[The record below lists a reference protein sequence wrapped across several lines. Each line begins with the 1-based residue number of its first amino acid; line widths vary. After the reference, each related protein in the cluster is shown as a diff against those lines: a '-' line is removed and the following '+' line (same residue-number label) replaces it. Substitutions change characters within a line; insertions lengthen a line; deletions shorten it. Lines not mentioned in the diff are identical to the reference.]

1 MGAKTFKRF
10 LNASTSKEMHES
22 QGSLSYKQT
31 PKSSKISKFQ
41 NFKQFQTISNNFT
54 KTIKNRLNFVGFCL
68 GILDKNYQNL
78 ARNLFVPHKNHHPN
92 LTRNLKPSTI

>member
-1 MGAKTFKRF
+1 MGRTVAKTFKRF

-41 NFKQFQTISNNFT
+41 NFKISNNFT
-54 KTIKNRLNFVGFCL
+54 KIIKNRLNFVGFCL
-68 GILDKNYQNL
+68 GILKDILNTNL
-78 ARNLFVPHKNHHPN
+78 DQ
-92 LTRNLKPSTI
+92 

>member
-1 MGAKTFKRF
+1 MGRTVAKTFKRF

-31 PKSSKISKFQ
+31 PKSSKISE
-41 NFKQFQTISNNFT
+41 FQTISNNFT

-68 GILDKNYQNL
+68 GILDKISDKTSRNKSQKISRNSL
-78 ARNLFVPHKNHHPN
+78 AIVIVRKV
-92 LTRNLKPSTI
+92 I

>member
-1 MGAKTFKRF
+1 VGANWSKTFKRF

-41 NFKQFQTISNNFT
+41 NFKQFQTISQ
-54 KTIKNRLNFVGFCL
+54 K
-68 GILDKNYQNL
+68 Q
-78 ARNLFVPHKNHHPN
+78 
-92 LTRNLKPSTI
+92 LKID

>member
-10 LNASTSKEMHES
+10 LNASTSKEMHKS

-31 PKSSKISKFQ
+31 PKSSKISN

-68 GILDKNYQNL
+68 GILKDILNTNL
-78 ARNLFVPHKNHHPN
+78 DQ
-92 LTRNLKPSTI
+92 

>member
-1 MGAKTFKRF
+1 MGRTVAKTFKRF

-41 NFKQFQTISNNFT
+41 NFKQFQTISQKQL
-54 KTIKNRLNFVGFCL
+54 KT
-68 GILDKNYQNL
+68 D
-78 ARNLFVPHKNHHPN
+78 
-92 LTRNLKPSTI
+92 

>member
-1 MGAKTFKRF
+1 MRGKAKFQRVIQALNSLRVKLSGAKTFKRF

-41 NFKQFQTISNNFT
+41 TISNNFKQFQTISQKQL
-54 KTIKNRLNFVGFCL
+54 KT
-68 GILDKNYQNL
+68 D
-78 ARNLFVPHKNHHPN
+78 
-92 LTRNLKPSTI
+92 

>member
-1 MGAKTFKRF
+1 MGRTVAKTFKRF

-41 NFKQFQTISNNFT
+41 TISNNFT
-54 KTIKNRLNFVGFCL
+54 KIIKNRLNFVGFCL

-78 ARNLFVPHKNHHPN
+78 VRNLFVPHKNHHPN

>member
-1 MGAKTFKRF
+1 
-10 LNASTSKEMHES
+10 MHES

-31 PKSSKISKFQ
+31 PKSSKISE
-41 NFKQFQTISNNFT
+41 FQTISNNFT

-78 ARNLFVPHKNHHPN
+78 ARNLFVPYKNHHPN

>member
-1 MGAKTFKRF
+1 MGQTGAKTFKRF

-31 PKSSKISKFQ
+31 PKLSKISK
-41 NFKQFQTISNNFT
+41 FQTISNNFT

-68 GILDKNYQNL
+68 GILDKISDKTSRNKSQKISRNSL
-78 ARNLFVPHKNHHPN
+78 AIVIVRKV
-92 LTRNLKPSTI
+92 I

>member
-1 MGAKTFKRF
+1 MGRTVAKTFKRF

-68 GILDKNYQNL
+68 GILKDILNTNL
-78 ARNLFVPHKNHHPN
+78 DQ
-92 LTRNLKPSTI
+92 

>member
-1 MGAKTFKRF
+1 MGQTGAKTFKRF

-41 NFKQFQTISNNFT
+41 NFT
-54 KTIKNRLNFVGFCL
+54 KIIKNRLNFVGLCL
-68 GILDKNYQNL
+68 GILKDILNTNL
-78 ARNLFVPHKNHHPN
+78 DQ
-92 LTRNLKPSTI
+92 

>member
-31 PKSSKISKFQ
+31 PKSSKISEFQ
-41 NFKQFQTISNNFT
+41 NFRISNNFT

-68 GILDKNYQNL
+68 GVLDKNYQNL